1 MRSGRRTLP
10 RAAGGRREEM
20 EHLSTH
26 NRRVK
31 SQSKESWTLEL
42 VSPQKPFQRGGGL
55 LKLGVWLDGRVYGEV
70 QDSF

>member
-10 RAAGGRREEM
+10 RTAGGRREEM
-20 EHLSTH
+20 EHISTH

-31 SQSKESWTLEL
+31 SQSEESWTLEL
-42 VSPQKPFQRGGGL
+42 VSTYKPLQGGGRL
-55 LKLGVWLDGRVYGEV
+55 LKPGVRLDGRIYGEV